1 MKRIVSVL
9 TAAALAV
16 LAFCSCGDLVL
27 GEDLTV
33 KVKPDENAA
42 YNFKNFETAPPP
54 AYSNYKTSAMNFS
67 FNMLNSLD
75 GGSFSPMALYYQLSL
90 LQNAASSATQN
101 SIKNLTSE
109 GLSLED
115 LNACNAYFFSRLDNL
130 SKPEKGRYIDI
141 TGDFFL
147 NEKTPYS
154 QSFLLSNADY
164 YNQGIFRLDY
174 SSESFLDQVNAYL
187 GEKTSNRS
195 KYSKTPDKKSGMLLV
210 NSAFMKDSWLNGY
223 REKDVVSVTFKGNK
237 NNRKTSFL
245 KSTEFYLKGK
255 NCEGIVKD
263 FKTTPA
269 KFVAIIPKGNN
280 LNEFMNKF
288 TGDEYFELIGS
299 MKPDK
304 TCTSYIPEFSQGE
317 NLSFIN
323 NKNLKFLSE
332 QGNYSGLSYNAKS
345 SVFDIS
351 QSYKFRISRSG
362 IDADKTYF
370 SNSSKAA
377 PSKTVKLNRPFI
389 YMVVDNESMLPIF
402 MGAITDIK

>member
-1 MKRIVSVL
+1 MKKIVSVL

-16 LAFCSCGDLVL
+16 LALCSCGSSLP
-27 GEDLTV
+27 GEDLTA
-33 KVKPDENAA
+33 KVKPDENAS
-42 YNFKNFETAPPP
+42 YNFKNFETTPPT

-67 FNMLNSLD
+67 LNMLKSLD

-109 GLSLED
+109 SIPLED
-115 LNACNAYFFSRLDNL
+115 LNACNAYFFSRLNNL
-130 SKPEKGRYIDI
+130 SKPEKDRYIDI
-141 TGDFFL
+141 NGDFFL

-154 QSFLLSNADY
+154 QSFLLANADY
-164 YNQGIFRLDY
+164 YNQGIFRLDF
-174 SSESFLDQVNAYL
+174 SSGNFSEQVNPYL
-187 GEKTSNRS
+187 AENSASRAKLTE
-195 KYSKTPDKKSGMLLV
+195 TPDKNAGMLLSG
-210 NSAFMKDSWLNGY
+210 SAFMKDSWLNGY
-223 REKDVVSVTFKGNK
+223 REKDVVSDAFRGSKSI
-237 NNRKTSFL
+237 KTDFL

-269 KFVAIIPKGNN
+269 KFVAVIPKDNDLKN
-280 LNEFMNKF
+280 FLNKF
-288 TGDEYFELIGS
+288 TADDYYELIGS

-304 TCTSYIPEFSQGE
+304 TCTAYIPEFSRGE
-317 NLSFIN
+317 TVSFIN

-332 QGNYSGLSYNAKS
+332 QGSYSGLSYNAKS
-345 SVFDIS
+345 SVSDIN
-351 QSYKFRISRSG
+351 QNYEFKISRGG
-362 IDADKTYF
+362 IDSDKTYF
-370 SNSSKAA
+370 SKSSKAS

-402 MGAITDIK
+402 MGTISDIG